1 MKKQTK
7 VILLAALAS
16 FGLFSCNSK
25 VKEEVSHELKEVV
38 EEVTEA
44 AVAYKLDADNSLIH
58 WEGYKPTATHTGTIS
73 LADGTF
79 KLNGSQIAEGNF
91 TIDMKSINVT
101 DLEGEWKENLENHL
115 MGTVEG
121 KEDDF
126 FNVNNFPTAE
136 FKIKGITEKD
146 GEELIVGDLTLKGI
160 TNEVAV
166 PVKVEELD
174 DSTVKITSADFDI
187 DRTRWEIKF
196 GSRSFFDSLG
206 DNFVNDNMQLKLD
219 LKASRI

>member
-38 EEVTEA
+38 EDVEEAVSYNLVT
-44 AVAYKLDADNSLIH
+44 DNSLIH

-73 LADGTF
+73 LSEGSF
-79 KLNGSQIAEGNF
+79 KLNGSQITEGNF

-101 DLEGEWKENLENHL
+101 DLEGEWKENLEKHL

-174 DSTVKITSADFDI
+174 NNTVKITSDEFEI

-219 LKASRI
+219 LTASKI